1 MISGAANH
9 LLLIVSGYAKY
20 RPFHFLREVVMDS
33 SKPVRML
40 CTYRVRDGKEGDFLA
55 LLEKHWPTLR
65 NFDLATDDPVQVF
78 RSRTKTGKTV
88 FVEMFSWKD
97 AAAPD
102 IAHQTPE
109 VMLVWEPMLA
119 LADRKIFLPV
129 EAVTMNLA

>member
-1 MISGAANH
+1 
-9 LLLIVSGYAKY
+9 
-20 RPFHFLREVVMDS
+20 MDS

-40 CTYRVRDGKEGDFLA
+40 CTYRVKDGKDEDFLA

-78 RSRTKTGKTV
+78 RSITKTGKTV

-119 LADRKIFLPV
+119 LADRRIFLPV